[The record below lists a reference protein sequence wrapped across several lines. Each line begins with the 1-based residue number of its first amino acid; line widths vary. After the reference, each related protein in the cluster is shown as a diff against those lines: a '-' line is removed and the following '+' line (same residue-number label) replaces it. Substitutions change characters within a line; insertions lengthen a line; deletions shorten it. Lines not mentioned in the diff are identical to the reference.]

1 MLAYFQQRS
10 FGHICIL
17 KSAKFYLSFKERLTP
32 KLQSSAATV
41 RKLLRLTWSFNCD
54 SRSLMHSNLSQILRL
69 IGDRRQAQ
77 STAITETWKEN
88 RTALINRLR
97 RTKDNSL
104 KLGGQQTANSKQ
116 RDFKSLLCYHFK
128 DFIHCIFI
136 PFQTSNNSFKS
147 MLLIGFIIKIMK
159 NFKTIKIILFY

>member
-17 KSAKFYLSFKERLTP
+17 KSAKFYPSFKERLTP
-32 KLQSSAATV
+32 KLQSSAATI

-104 KLGGQQTANSKQ
+104 KLGGQQTENSVILKTYCAAILKIL
-116 RDFKSLLCYHFK
+116 FIAFLFHFK
-128 DFIHCIFI
+128 LQIIHRLYICKLYYLTFCW
-136 PFQTSNNSFKS
+136 TSHKVPY
-147 MLLIGFIIKIMK
+147 LKK
-159 NFKTIKIILFY
+159 